1 MSNSDAVETNGRKA
15 AVTRATS
22 ETKVAITLDID
33 GVGTSQ
39 VATGIGF
46 FDHMLEALSK
56 HSGIDINL
64 ECKGDL
70 HIDSHHTVEDCGI
83 VLGQA
88 LKKAIFPIQA
98 VERYGNATVVM
109 DEAATTC
116 ALDLSNRPFLVY
128 EVNISG
134 KVGEFDVE
142 LVEEF
147 FHALSGNAGIT
158 LHLIS
163 ERGRNKHHII
173 EATFKAFAV
182 ALRRALVKN
191 EKLGIPSTKGVL

>member
-1 MSNSDAVETNGRKA
+1 MVEINRKTKETDISCKIDINGSGKSNIKT
-15 AVTRATS
+15 
-22 ETKVAITLDID
+22 
-33 GVGTSQ
+33 GV
-39 VATGIGF
+39 GF

-56 HSGIDINL
+56 HSGIDIEL
-64 ECKGDL
+64 TCDGDL
-70 HIDSHHTVEDCGI
+70 HIDAHHTVEDCGI

-88 LKKAIFPIQA
+88 LKKAIFPINA

-128 EVNISG
+128 EVNVSG
-134 KVGEFDVE
+134 KVGDFDVE

-147 FHALSGNAGIT
+147 FHALAGNAGLTVHI
-158 LHLIS
+158 IQD
-163 ERGRNKHHII
+163 RGRNKHHIL
-173 EATFKAFAV
+173 EASFKAFAV

-191 EKLGIPSTKGVL
+191 ERLGIPSTKGVL

>member
-1 MSNSDAVETNGRKA
+1 MIEINRVTKETDIKCKLN
-15 AVTRATS
+15 
-22 ETKVAITLDID
+22 LDGSGQFSINT
-33 GVGTSQ
+33 GV
-39 VATGIGF
+39 GF

-70 HIDSHHTVEDCGI
+70 HIDFHHTVEDCGI

-109 DEAATTC
+109 DEAAVSC

-128 EVNISG
+128 EIDVIE
-134 KVGEFDVE
+134 KVGIFDVE

-147 FHALSGNAGIT
+147 FHALSSNAGIT
-158 LHLIS
+158 LHLIKD
-163 ERGRNKHHII
+163 RGRNKHHII

>member
-1 MSNSDAVETNGRKA
+1 MIEINRKTKETDIKCKIDINGSGNSNIHT
-15 AVTRATS
+15 
-22 ETKVAITLDID
+22 
-33 GVGTSQ
+33 GV
-39 VATGIGF
+39 GF

-56 HSGIDINL
+56 HSGIDIEL
-64 ECKGDL
+64 SCEGDL
-70 HIDSHHTVEDCGI
+70 HIDAHHTVEDCGI

-88 LKKAIFPIQA
+88 LKKAIFPIQS

-128 EVNISG
+128 EVNVSG
-134 KVGEFDVE
+134 KVGDFDVE

-147 FHALSGNAGIT
+147 FHAVAGNAGLTVHI
-158 LHLIS
+158 IQD
-163 ERGRNKHHII
+163 RGRNKHHIL
-173 EATFKAFAV
+173 EASFKAFAV

-191 EKLGIPSTKGVL
+191 ERLGIPSTKGVL

>member
-1 MSNSDAVETNGRKA
+1 MRKA
-15 AVTRATS
+15 KIERKTL
-22 ETKVAITLDID
+22 ETKVSLEINLDGTGCADIAT
-33 GVGTSQ
+33 GVGFLDHMLTL
-39 VATGIGF
+39 VAKHGF
-46 FDHMLEALSK
+46 FDLQVKAE
-56 HSGIDINL
+56 
-64 ECKGDL
+64 GDL
-70 HIDSHHTVEDCGI
+70 QVDSHHTVEDCGI

-158 LHLIS
+158 LHLIQD
-163 ERGRNKHHII
+163 RGRNKHHII

>member
-1 MSNSDAVETNGRKA
+1 MVEINRK
-15 AVTRATS
+15 TK
-22 ETKVAITLDID
+22 ETDIKCKLDINGSGKSD
-33 GVGTSQ
+33 IKTGV
-39 VATGIGF
+39 GF

-56 HSGIDINL
+56 HSGIDIEL
-64 ECKGDL
+64 SCEGDL
-70 HIDSHHTVEDCGI
+70 HIDAHHTVEDCGI

-128 EVNISG
+128 EVNVSG
-134 KVGEFDVE
+134 KVGDFDVE

-147 FHALSGNAGIT
+147 FHALSGNAGLTVHI
-158 LHLIS
+158 IQD
-163 ERGRNKHHII
+163 RGRNKHHIL
-173 EATFKAFAV
+173 EASFKAFAV

-191 EKLGIPSTKGVL
+191 ERLGIPSTKGVL

>member
-1 MSNSDAVETNGRKA
+1 MVEINRKTKETDIKCKIDINGCGKSNINT
-15 AVTRATS
+15 
-22 ETKVAITLDID
+22 
-33 GVGTSQ
+33 GV
-39 VATGIGF
+39 GF

-56 HSGIDINL
+56 HSGIDIDLTCN
-64 ECKGDL
+64 GDL
-70 HIDSHHTVEDCGI
+70 HIDAHHTVEDCGI

-88 LKKAIFPIQA
+88 LKKAIFPILA

-128 EVNISG
+128 EVNVSG

-147 FHALSGNAGIT
+147 FHALAGNAGLTVHI
-158 LHLIS
+158 IS
-163 ERGRNKHHII
+163 DRGRNKHHIL
-173 EATFKAFAV
+173 EASFKAFAV

-191 EKLGIPSTKGVL
+191 ERLGIPSTKGVL

>member
-1 MSNSDAVETNGRKA
+1 MVEINRKTKETDINCKIDINGSGKSNIKT
-15 AVTRATS
+15 
-22 ETKVAITLDID
+22 
-33 GVGTSQ
+33 GV
-39 VATGIGF
+39 GF

-56 HSGIDINL
+56 HSGIDIEL
-64 ECKGDL
+64 SCDGDL
-70 HIDSHHTVEDCGI
+70 HIDAHHTVEDCGI

-109 DEAATTC
+109 DEAASTC

-134 KVGEFDVE
+134 KVGHFDVE

-147 FHALSGNAGIT
+147 FHAVAGNAGLTVHI
-158 LHLIS
+158 ICD
-163 ERGRNKHHII
+163 RGRNKHHIL
-173 EATFKAFAV
+173 EASFKAFAV

-191 EKLGIPSTKGVL
+191 ERLGIPSTKGIL

>member
-1 MSNSDAVETNGRKA
+1 MTELNRKTKETDIKCKLDVNGN
-15 AVTRATS
+15 
-22 ETKVAITLDID
+22 
-33 GVGTSQ
+33 GTSNIE
-39 VATGIGF
+39 TGIGF

-56 HSGIDINL
+56 HSGINIDL

-70 HIDSHHTVEDCGI
+70 HVDFHHSVEDCGI
-83 VLGQA
+83 VLGKA
-88 LKKAIFPIQA
+88 LKEEIFPIEA

-128 EVNISG
+128 EVNVSG
-134 KVGEFDVE
+134 KVGEFDTE

-147 FHALSGNAGIT
+147 FHAFVNNAGLTCHI
-158 LHLIS
+158 IQD
-163 ERGRNKHHII
+163 RGRNKHHII
-173 EATFKAFAV
+173 EASFKAVAV
-182 ALRRALVKN
+182 ALRRAMAKN